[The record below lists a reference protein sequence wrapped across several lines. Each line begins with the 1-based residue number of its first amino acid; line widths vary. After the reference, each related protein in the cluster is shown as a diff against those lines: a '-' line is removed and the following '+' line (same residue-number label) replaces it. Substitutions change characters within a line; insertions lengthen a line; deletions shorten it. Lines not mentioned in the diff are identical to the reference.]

1 MGEEQCFRVEC
12 VRSHR
17 RRHDCATLITF
28 SMKILRIIQ
37 CVKKNIP
44 VKVED
49 PPFLPSITS

>member
-17 RRHDCATLITF
+17 RRHDSAILITF
-28 SMKILRIIQ
+28 SMKNTQ
-37 CVKKNIP
+37 GHPVCQKKIP